1 MGPPHVTLKIRLEGK
16 ETEVIEWEKEADE
29 LEVQEVR
36 ERVYPEKNTARIYQA
51 FLEARE
57 GKEGK
62 EWEKV
67 REKYPDFGDALAT
80 HKLLERIR
88 VAAGF

>member
-16 ETEVIEWEKEADE
+16 ETEIIEWEKEADE
-29 LEVQEVR
+29 LEVREVR
-36 ERVYPEKNTARIYQA
+36 EMVYPGKNTARLYQA

-57 GKEGK
+57 GKEG
-62 EWEKV
+62 EKA

-88 VAAGF
+88 EAAGF